1 MTASKYWGEERHA
14 DAVYA
19 VMLKKV
25 RYVPPSDYE
34 GVPPIEQHSADILAA
49 AADSV
54 DHLQW
59 ETIRERVIKAGTV
72 PKLVESLIDTDGQMD
87 SRQFNVFFATY
98 RAFSNAAE
106 VFRLITDQYTKS
118 DRTVGEVQEEIRS
131 SLRAI
136 LMCWL
141 EMYPEDFYEQKQ
153 QQQQPSSSSATR
165 QGQQNAPDKN
175 ASSDQRAAP
184 PQNALRFPTL
194 EALIDFARARAL
206 HDLKQKGKRVRERL
220 RRMAH
225 NGGLSAQLPSIGR
238 YSFAITGYDPA
249 APSSS
254 SSSSMPSSSAHSA
267 ALMDEDERYA
277 RALALAQERAQMFDP
292 GTDNVPQ
299 IAEQLTFW
307 DAVFFR
313 ELRPY
318 QCQGAIWG
326 RRHKT
331 GNGPVYSVR
340 ATIDQ
345 FNAVSERVMTSIVLP
360 ECRAEQRARIVEKW
374 VEVAREL
381 RTLKNFSALKAIISS
396 LQSEPVFRLKQCWA
410 MLKKYI
416 YIQFFRRHLALLN
429 ELKSIFELDE
439 EDNSGKQRARHILE
453 TEGTAKVSPAKI
465 GGGGTMNGGA
475 GGEAFRRTKSD
486 LNLTMVDSG
495 VEQHHQQQGT
505 VPWLG
510 TFLTDLEKLDQLY
523 PDLTPEGL
531 FNFEKRRKEF
541 EVLAEIRLFQS
552 AARSY
557 TIQLD
562 QAFCVWFH
570 FLPAL
575 NEKECF
581 ARSLELEPL
590 MNHHQHSSAP
600 TPEET
605 AAAVVVRRRGVR
617 DGLYIHSLGRFFSV
631 LSSGGSKDLD
641 NQQQQQQQQQF
652 SPEGIGVSPQQPLQ
666 MNGVR
671 RGSVCCMDNSVG
683 MDLVD
688 SYCGSS
694 SSVGGGGVVG
704 FGVSSPEKPPRGNG
718 GVISGGGT
726 TTTAAG
732 ALSTGGGGGGRSQ
745 SQGAKKTHRAAA
757 RRPSAGGTGAAARR
771 GNASPSPARSVAAG
785 GSVPPSCHQHHQQQQ
800 QSSTPKTAASSSAQ
814 CGSEFNA
821 QQLLPSSSRFAGGGR
836 PAATSATTS
845 ASSGCHN
852 GGGVEFVR
860 QNCGGSTPKSST
872 SDPVPTTAYFGVTA
886 SDFARQQI
894 SSSSPGSSFNSS
906 AGRFT
911 AAAPTPPPKCRHQHK
926 NNYSTGGMMM
936 SPLTSMGGVEQ
947 QNGLRRSH
955 NESTGSSAGG
965 VGLRR
970 IQQFSQKSVSSTSSR
985 SSMGAVSS
993 GGSKMFGG
1001 ASPSSISV
1009 SNCPRE
1015 EQNFHLVRV
1024 GLDDTL
1030 QGELNAATINYKCIK
1045 VVNGDRMPQ
1054 LIERALDKHLL
1065 DPSDS
1070 SNYCLVQLL
1079 PDGNEFLFPD
1089 HCNPFYAVAPDPSSP
1104 MLACVLRKRSPDNM
1118 AAVLNCSSGSTRS
1131 SIAQQLHNNSG
1142 GGGEA
1147 QQFVAVEQRLFVIGI
1162 VKPWFVLK
1170 QQQAKFN
1177 RVMHA

>member
-34 GVPPIEQHSADILAA
+34 GVPPIEQHPADISAV
-49 AADSV
+49 ADSV

-106 VFRLITDQYTKS
+106 VFRLITDQYTKN
-118 DRTVGEVQEEIRS
+118 DRTVGEAQEEIRS

-153 QQQQPSSSSATR
+153 QQQQQQPSSSATR
-165 QGQQNAPDKN
+165 QGQQNAPGAFDKN

-184 PQNALRFPTL
+184 QNAFRFPTL

-225 NGGLSAQLPSIGR
+225 NGGLSSQLPSIGR

-254 SSSSMPSSSAHSA
+254 SSSSMPSSSAHSG
-267 ALMDEDERYA
+267 ALVDEDERYA
-277 RALALAQERAQMFDP
+277 RALASAQERAQMFDP

-318 QCQGAIWG
+318 QCQASGGW
-326 RRHKT
+326 
-331 GNGPVYSVR
+331 
-340 ATIDQ
+340 
-345 FNAVSERVMTSIVLP
+345 
-360 ECRAEQRARIVEKW
+360 
-374 VEVAREL
+374 
-381 RTLKNFSALKAIISS
+381 KNS
-396 LQSEPVFRLKQCWA
+396 
-410 MLKKYI
+410 
-416 YIQFFRRHLALLN
+416 
-429 ELKSIFELDE
+429 SIFELDE

-465 GGGGTMNGGA
+465 GGGTTNGGA

-486 LNLTMVDSG
+486 LNLTMVDGG

-557 TIQLD
+557 TLQLD

-590 MNHHQHSSAP
+590 MNHHQHSAP
-600 TPEET
+600 TPEE

-641 NQQQQQQQQQF
+641 NQQQQQQQF
-652 SPEGIGVSPQQPLQ
+652 SPEGIGVISPQQQLQ
-666 MNGVR
+666 INGVR
-671 RGSVCCMDNSVG
+671 RGSVCGMDNSVG

-688 SYCGSS
+688 SYCCSS

-704 FGVSSPEKPPRGNG
+704 FGVSSPEKPPRGSG
-718 GVISGGGT
+718 GVISGGGV

-732 ALSTGGGGGGRSQ
+732 ALGSGGGGGRSQ

-757 RRPSAGGTGAAARR
+757 RRPSAGGGAAARR

-785 GSVPPSCHQHHQQQQ
+785 GSVPPSCHPHHQQQQ
-800 QSSTPKTAASSSAQ
+800 STSKTASSAQ

-821 QQLLPSSSRFAGGGR
+821 QQQLFPSSARFAGGGR

-845 ASSGCHN
+845 ASSACHN
-852 GGGVEFVR
+852 GAAGGGGVEFGR
-860 QNCGGSTPKSST
+860 QNCGGSTPLSST

-936 SPLTSMGGVEQ
+936 SPLTSMGVEQ

-1079 PDGNEFLFPD
+1079 PDGSEFLFPD

-1142 GGGEA
+1142 GTASSSALVKKLNKQKRNNFRG
-1147 QQFVAVEQRLFVIGI
+1147 LFCETAAG
-1162 VKPWFVLK
+1162 
-1170 QQQAKFN
+1170 
-1177 RVMHA
+1177 HA